1 MKQIIKFFRRSFA
14 KQKAFSVL
22 FSEALS
28 EGIRETYKEMGY
40 RFDNNDDQ
48 MTSSK
53 KQNKR

>member
-1 MKQIIKFFRRSFA
+1 MKQIIKFLGRCFA

-48 MTSSK
+48 ETSRK
-53 KQNKR
+53 KQTKS

>member
-28 EGIRETYKEMGY
+28 EGIRETYKEMGH

-48 MTSSK
+48 ITSSK